1 MKTRNLHKIATFL
14 IACLILACCLVARAS
29 AQELSTEQCGAWVEK
44 TVDGITYMDWQEMTP
59 EEYDEYKIST
69 LSSGDSIWARRLFC
83 SFLLQN
89 QSDIQR
95 FSCQEV
101 FPLPERHQS

>member
-44 TVDGITYMDWQEMTP
+44 TVDGITYMDWQ
-59 EEYDEYKIST
+59 
-69 LSSGDSIWARRLFC
+69 
-83 SFLLQN
+83 
-89 QSDIQR
+89 
-95 FSCQEV
+95 
-101 FPLPERHQS
+101 